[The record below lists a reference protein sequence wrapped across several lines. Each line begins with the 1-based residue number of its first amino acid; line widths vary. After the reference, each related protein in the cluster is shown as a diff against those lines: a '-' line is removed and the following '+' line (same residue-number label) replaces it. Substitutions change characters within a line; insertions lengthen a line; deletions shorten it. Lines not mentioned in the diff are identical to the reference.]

1 LESAASARL
10 QRIVRDNGAN
20 FVRVML
26 STTSKAMFF
35 FLPLVA
41 FLHML
46 MYRRPRFR
54 YAEHLLFFVHLY
66 ALYFSAA
73 ILMLVALDAARA
85 WPKLQGAAGLLQT
98 LLSWSVAIYTVIAVR
113 RVFAKSW
120 AGALIKSFALSIVYL
135 VVFALAA
142 VGVVVSTLLEL

>member
-1 LESAASARL
+1 LTTTEANCDNTQFELFVSVALAQRL
-10 QRIVRDNGAN
+10 RHGCKMVVRDHGASLGH
-20 FVRVML
+20 VAV
-26 STTSKAMFF
+26 STMPKAMFIL
-35 FLPLVA
+35 LPLIA

-46 MYRRPRFR
+46 MYRRPRYR

-73 ILMLVALDAARA
+73 ILMLVALDAAHA

-113 RVFAKSW
+113 RVFAK
-120 AGALIKSFALSIVYL
+120 
-135 VVFALAA
+135 
-142 VGVVVSTLLEL
+142 